1 MTRQIV
7 VTTTVLWCFA
17 VALTVMVNDVVV
29 AQTGTTAAVTFY
41 KDVAPLLQKNC
52 ETCHRPGQI
61 APMAFQTYESTRPW
75 ARAIKAAVLS
85 KKMPPWFAEGGTAHL
100 LNDRSLKPAEIDVLV
115 KWADA
120 GAPAGK
126 PTDAPRPIS
135 WPDGGWQI
143 KPDLIVDGPSYDVP
157 AKGIVEWTWFVLPG
171 NFKEDT
177 WVTSV
182 EVKPSEPTVT
192 HHICLAYIP
201 HHPDTIYNTAIAR
214 TVPRDDDGVEIAR
227 GRGAGAGGA
236 APAGNQAG
244 APPAARAGG
253 PQQLPPDFLNTP
265 FGILARSNG
274 LEECYEPG
282 RPPADFRPFNA
293 AKLIPAGTDIAVN
306 VHYTPNGK
314 PVTDHVKIGFTVAK
328 TPPKRRYL
336 ALSTSSPSD
345 RKQFAIPPLESN
357 WEAPP
362 AIVTFT
368 RDVEVVG
375 LMPHMHVRGKAAR
388 FYLDHPDGKTE
399 TILDVPRYD
408 FNWQLWYDTSIMVPR
423 GSKMRVI
430 AWYDNSPGN
439 KFNPNP
445 KATVYYGDQ
454 TWEEMHFPSY
464 GVVVDDIKLTQ
475 RDVVAAGGFV
485 GGGAVAPPQP
495 APAGR

>member
-1 MTRQIV
+1 MTRYSAIAAIGW
-7 VTTTVLWCFA
+7 LAASALA
-17 VALTVMVNDVVV
+17 VQTIDVVV
-29 AQTGTTAAVTFY
+29 AQSGGAAPVTFY
-41 KDVAPLLQKNC
+41 TDVAPLLQKNC

-61 APMAFQTYESTRPW
+61 APMTFQTYESARPW
-75 ARAIKAAVLS
+75 ARAIRAAVLS
-85 KKMPPWFAEGGTAHL
+85 KKMPPWFAEGGTAHI

-120 GAPAGK
+120 GAPAGN
-126 PTDAPRPIS
+126 PSDAPSPIA
-135 WPDGGWQI
+135 WPEGGWQI
-143 KPDLIVDGPSYDVP
+143 KPDLIVDGPTYDVP
-157 AKGIVEWTWFVLPG
+157 ASGIVEWTWFVVPG
-171 NFKEDT
+171 NFNEDT

-182 EVKPSEPTVT
+182 EVKPSELAVT
-192 HHICLAYIP
+192 HHVCLAYIP
-201 HHPDTIYNTAIAR
+201 RHPETKYSTAIAR
-214 TVPRDDDGVEIAR
+214 DVPRDNDGVEIAR
-227 GRGAGAGGA
+227 GRGAGAGGGA
-236 APAGNQAG
+236 GAPAG
-244 APPAARAGG
+244 ARTGG
-253 PQQLPPDFLNTP
+253 PQLPTDFLNTP
-265 FGILARSNG
+265 FGILSRSNG

-282 RPPADFRPFNA
+282 RMPADFRPFNA

-314 PVTDHVKIGFTVAK
+314 PVKDHVQIGFTVAK

-345 RKQFAIPPLESN
+345 RKQFAIPPMESN

-362 AIVTFT
+362 ALVTFT
-368 RDVEVVG
+368 RDVEIVG

-388 FYLDHPDGKTE
+388 FYLDRSDGRTE

-408 FNWQLWYDTSIMVPR
+408 FNWQLWYDTSIKVPR

-445 KATVYYGDQ
+445 KAVVYYGDQ

-464 GVVVDDIKLTQ
+464 GVVVDDITLSQ

-485 GGGAVAPPQP
+485 GGGAPPAAP
-495 APAGR
+495 R

>member
-1 MTRQIV
+1 MTRRITSAALTLWLAAVAPVIV
-7 VTTTVLWCFA
+7 VTDVL
-17 VALTVMVNDVVV
+17 V
-29 AQTGTTAAVTFY
+29 AQTSATAPVTFY

-52 ETCHRPGQI
+52 ETCHRAGQI

-75 ARAIKAAVLS
+75 ARAIKTAVMS
-85 KKMPPWFAEGGTAHL
+85 KKMPPWFAEGGTAHI
-100 LNDRSLKPAEIDVLV
+100 LNDRSLKPAEIDVLA

-120 GAPAGK
+120 GAPAGN
-126 PTDAPRPIS
+126 PSDAPKPIA

-143 KPDLIVDGPSYDVP
+143 KPDLIVDGPTYDVP
-157 AKGIVEWTWFVLPG
+157 AKGVVEWTWFVVPG

-182 EVKPSEPTVT
+182 EVKPSELAVT
-192 HHICLAYIP
+192 HHVCLAYIP
-201 HHPDTIYNTAIAR
+201 HHPDTKYGTAIPKE
-214 TVPRDDDGVEIAR
+214 VPRDENGVEIAR
-227 GRGAGAGGA
+227 GRGAGGGGP
-236 APAGNQAG
+236 APAG
-244 APPAARAGG
+244 ARAGG
-253 PQQLPPDFLNTP
+253 PPQLPPDFLNSP
-265 FGILARSNG
+265 FGILSRSNG

-282 RPPADFRPFNA
+282 RTPADFRPFNA

-314 PVTDHVKIGFTVAK
+314 PVQDHVQIGFTLAK
-328 TPPKRRYL
+328 TPPTRRYL
-336 ALSTSSPSD
+336 ALSTTSPSD
-345 RKQFAIPPLESN
+345 RQRFAIPPMESN

-362 AIVTFT
+362 AVVTFT
-368 RDVEVVG
+368 KDVEIVG

-388 FYLDHPDGKTE
+388 FYLDRPDGKTE
-399 TILDVPRYD
+399 TLLDVPRYD
-408 FNWQLWYDTSIMVPR
+408 FNWQLWYDTSIKVAR
-423 GSKMRVI
+423 GTKMRVF

-464 GVVVDDIKLTQ
+464 GVVVDDITLAQ

-485 GGGAVAPPQP
+485 GGGGPPAQPTRAPS
-495 APAGR
+495 GN

>member
-1 MTRQIV
+1 MTRHIVTIATVLWISVTASAIV
-7 VTTTVLWCFA
+7 VTDA
-17 VALTVMVNDVVV
+17 VV
-29 AQTGTTAAVTFY
+29 AQSGATPTITFY

-61 APMAFQTYESTRPW
+61 APMTFQTYESARPW

-85 KKMPPWFAEGGTAHL
+85 KKMPPWFADSASGHI
-100 LNDRSLKPAEIDVLV
+100 LNDRSLKAAEIDTLV
-115 KWADA
+115 TWADA
-120 GAPAGK
+120 GAPAGN
-126 PTDAPRPIS
+126 PNDAPRPIT

-143 KPDLIVDGPSYDVP
+143 KPDLIVDGPTYDVP
-157 AKGIVEWTWFVLPG
+157 ASGIVEWTWIIVPG

-182 EVKPSEPTVT
+182 EVKPSEPAVT
-192 HHICLAYIP
+192 HHVCLAYIP
-201 HHPDTIYNTAIAR
+201 HHPDTKYFSASAR
-214 TVPRDDDGVEIAR
+214 QVPRDDDGVEIAP
-227 GRGAGAGGA
+227 GRGAGGGA
-236 APAGNQAG
+236 GAPAPAGARGG
-244 APPAARAGG
+244 AP
-253 PQQLPPDFLNTP
+253 QVPPELLNTAI
-265 FGILARSNG
+265 GILARSNG

-282 RPPADFRPFNA
+282 RMPADFRQFNA

-314 PVTDHVKIGFTVAK
+314 PVKDHVQIGFTLAK

-345 RKQFAIPPLESN
+345 RKQFAIPPMESN
-357 WEAPP
+357 WEAPS

-368 RDVEVVG
+368 RDVEIVG

-388 FYLDHPDGKTE
+388 FSLDRPDGRTE

-408 FNWQLWYDTSIMVPR
+408 FNWQLWYDTSIKVPR

-464 GVVVDDIKLTQ
+464 GVVVDDITLTQ

-485 GGGAVAPPQP
+485 GGGAPPAAP
-495 APAGR
+495 R

>member
-1 MTRQIV
+1 MTRHIVTIATVLWISVTASAIV
-7 VTTTVLWCFA
+7 VTDA
-17 VALTVMVNDVVV
+17 VV
-29 AQTGTTAAVTFY
+29 AQSGATPTITFY

-61 APMAFQTYESTRPW
+61 APMTFQTYESARPW

-85 KKMPPWFAEGGTAHL
+85 KKMPPWFADSASGHI
-100 LNDRSLKPAEIDVLV
+100 LNDRSLKAAEIDTLV
-115 KWADA
+115 TWADA
-120 GAPAGK
+120 GAPAGN
-126 PTDAPRPIS
+126 PNDAPRPIT

-143 KPDLIVDGPSYDVP
+143 KPDLIVNGPTYDVP
-157 AKGIVEWTWFVLPG
+157 ARGIVEWTWIIVPG
-171 NFKEDT
+171 NFKQDT

-182 EVKPSEPTVT
+182 EVKPSEPAVT
-192 HHICLAYIP
+192 HHVCLAYIP
-201 HHPDTIYNTAIAR
+201 HHPDTKYFSASAR
-214 TVPRDDDGVEIAR
+214 QVPRDDDGVEIAR
-227 GRGAGAGGA
+227 GRGAGGGA
-236 APAGNQAG
+236 GAPAPAG
-244 APPAARAGG
+244 ARGGG
-253 PQQLPPDFLNTP
+253 PQVPPGLLNTAI
-265 FGILARSNG
+265 GILARSNG

-282 RPPADFRPFNA
+282 RMPADFRQFNA

-314 PVTDHVKIGFTVAK
+314 PVKDHVQIGFTLAK

-345 RKQFAIPPLESN
+345 RKQFAIPPMESN

-362 AIVTFT
+362 AVVTFT
-368 RDVEVVG
+368 RDVEIVG

-388 FYLDHPDGKTE
+388 FSLDRPDGRTE

-408 FNWQLWYDTSIMVPR
+408 FNWQLWYDTSIKVPR

-464 GVVVDDIKLTQ
+464 GVVVDDITLTQ

-485 GGGAVAPPQP
+485 GGGAPPAAP
-495 APAGR
+495 R

>member
-1 MTRQIV
+1 MLRRITAV
-7 VTTTVLWCFA
+7 KAMLWLSA
-17 VALTVMVNDVVV
+17 VALVVV
-29 AQTGTTAAVTFY
+29 VDVAMAQTGTTAPVTFY

-85 KKMPPWFAEGGTAHL
+85 KKMPPWFAEGGTAHI
-100 LNDRSLKPAEIDVLV
+100 LNDRSLKPAEIDMLV

-120 GAPAGK
+120 GAPAGN
-126 PTDAPRPIS
+126 PSDAPPPIA

-143 KPDLIVDGPSYDVP
+143 TPDLIVDGPTYDVP
-157 AKGIVEWTWFVLPG
+157 ASGIVEWTWFVVPG

-182 EVKPSEPTVT
+182 EVKPSEVAVT
-192 HHICLAYIP
+192 HHVCLAYIP
-201 HHPDTIYNTAIAR
+201 HHPDTKYSTAIAR
-214 TVPRDDDGVEIAR
+214 EVPRDDNGVEIAR
-227 GRGAGAGGA
+227 GRGAGAGGGA
-236 APAGNQAG
+236 PAPAG
-244 APPAARAGG
+244 ARTGG
-253 PQQLPPDFLNTP
+253 PQLPPDFLNTP
-265 FGILARSNG
+265 FGILSRSNG

-282 RPPADFRPFNA
+282 RMPADFRPFNA

-314 PVTDHVKIGFTVAK
+314 PVRDHVRIGFTVAK

-345 RKQFAIPPLESN
+345 RQQFAIPPLEPN
-357 WEAPP
+357 WQAPP
-362 AIVTFT
+362 AVATFT
-368 RDVEVVG
+368 RDVEIVG

-388 FYLDHPDGKTE
+388 FYLDRPDGKTE

-408 FNWQLWYDTSIMVPR
+408 FNWQLWYDTSIKIAR
-423 GSKMRVI
+423 GSKMRVL

-464 GVVVDDIKLTQ
+464 GVVVDDTTLAQ
-475 RDVVAAGGFV
+475 RDVVAPGGFV
-485 GGGAVAPPQP
+485 GGGSPPAQP
-495 APAGR
+495 ARPPGN

>member
-1 MTRQIV
+1 MTRRIV
-7 VTTTVLWCFA
+7 AAGTSLCCAVLGLAMAMTDA
-17 VALTVMVNDVVV
+17 VG
-29 AQTGTTAAVTFY
+29 AQTGPTASVTFY
-41 KDVAPLLQKNC
+41 NDVAPLLQKNC

-85 KKMPPWFAEGGTAHL
+85 KKMPPWFAEARSGHI
-100 LNDRSLKPAEIDVLV
+100 LNDRSLKPAEIDTLV
-115 KWADA
+115 RWADA
-120 GAPAGK
+120 GAPAGN
-126 PTDAPRPIS
+126 PNDAPRPIV
-135 WPDGGWQI
+135 WPNGGWQI
-143 KPDLIVDGPSYDVP
+143 KPDLVVDGPTYDVP
-157 AKGIVEWTWFVLPG
+157 AKGIVEWTWFVMPG

-182 EVKPSEPTVT
+182 EVKPSEPAVT

-201 HHPDTIYNTAIAR
+201 HHPDTKYFTAIAR
-214 TVPRDDDGVEIAR
+214 EVPRDDEGVEIAR
-227 GRGAGAGGA
+227 GRGAGAGGGG
-236 APAGNQAG
+236 APAG
-244 APPAARAGG
+244 ARSGG
-253 PQQLPPDFLNTP
+253 PQLPSDFLNTP
-265 FGILARSNG
+265 FGILSRSNG

-282 RPPADFRPFNA
+282 RMPADFRPFNA

-314 PVTDHVKIGFTVAK
+314 PLKDHVQIGFTLAK

-345 RKQFAIPPLESN
+345 RKQFAIPPMEPN

-362 AIVTFT
+362 AVVSFT
-368 RDVEVVG
+368 RDVEIVG

-388 FYLDHPDGKTE
+388 FYLDRPDGRTE

-408 FNWQLWYDTSIMVPR
+408 FNWQLWYDTALKVPR
-423 GSKMRVI
+423 GSKMRVF

-464 GVVVDDIKLTQ
+464 GVVVDDITLTQ

-485 GGGAVAPPQP
+485 GGGAPAPP
-495 APAGR
+495 R